1 MRSQIRFKIMFQK
14 VLLTIGICGGESG
27 RKGAL
32 NWNPRVLASG
42 TSGSLSSGCNPEQ
55 KKLISHRRRTDA
67 AASTS
72 IRLPQAFME
81 AVEYH
86 VGKKQA
92 LIALGVKFVTA
103 IT

>member
-42 TSGSLSSGCNPEQ
+42 TSGCNPEQ

-67 AASTS
+67 AAPTS